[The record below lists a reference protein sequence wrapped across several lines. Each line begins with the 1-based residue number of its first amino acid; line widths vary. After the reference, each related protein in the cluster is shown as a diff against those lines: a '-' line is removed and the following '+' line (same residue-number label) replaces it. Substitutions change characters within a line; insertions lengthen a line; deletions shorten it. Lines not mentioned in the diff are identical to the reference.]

1 MVTAITPNIQS
12 SICELSHDLLNLLM
26 SLYNEVMKIFVSFQ
40 FKSVNAFSYV
50 GLKNINSMYIQIMQR
65 SIKGDFILNKVR
77 IKRNSPGKIRRLCC
91 PLSMSNPLRTT
102 SPNKACLHGGED
114 PGVRV
119 KLAGECISGG
129 WDTGGRGLT

>member
-40 FKSVNAFSYV
+40 FKAVNAFSYV
-50 GLKNINSMYIQIMQR
+50 GLENINSMYIQIMQL

-91 PLSMSNPLRTT
+91 PLSPCPTLSGRPLLIRHASMAERTREFVL
-102 SPNKACLHGGED
+102 N
-114 PGVRV
+114 
-119 KLAGECISGG
+119 
-129 WDTGGRGLT
+129 